1 VDSVRYYVA
10 LIMVIAVTPALAFWL
25 VVHPFVRFWR
35 RFGPVWTLSL
45 VWGAQAV
52 GMVAV
57 FQVREPLLATE
68 YGTNY
73 LLIALGILCIVA
85 AAVGRVKL
93 SRQLTVRVIA
103 GLPELAPERYPQ
115 KLLTEGV
122 YARIRHPRYA
132 QFLLALLGYTLFAN
146 YLALYAVF
154 ALWVGGAYLIVL
166 FEERELRDRFGGEYE
181 EYSRRVPRFVPRWRT

>member
-52 GMVAV
+52 GMVAL
-57 FQVREPLLATE
+57 FQVRKPLLETE
-68 YGTNY
+68 FGTNY
-73 LLIALGILCIVA
+73 VLIALGVLCIVA